1 MKPMITTRHVMN
13 PMRSVLMMLVTGT
26 ALVTG
31 SAAFAQVYVAPQPR
45 YEEPA
50 PDVAITPGWHGD
62 RYWDGHRYWEHD
74 EWMHRH
80 PRERDPRSDRE
91 HAHEQHE
98 REQHE
103 Y

>member
-1 MKPMITTRHVMN
+1 MKPMTMMN
-13 PMRSVLMMLVTGT
+13 TCRSVVITLGAGA

-31 SAAFAQVYVAPQPR
+31 SAAFAQGYNTPQPR

-50 PDVAITPGWHGD
+50 PDAAVTFGWHGD

-80 PRERDPRSDRE
+80 PRERDPWSERE
-91 HAHEQHE
+91 HAHEHHE
-98 REQHE
+98 HEQHE

>member
-1 MKPMITTRHVMN
+1 MKPMITMKPVMN
-13 PMRSVLMMLVTGT
+13 ATRSILMTLVAGS
-26 ALVTG
+26 ALVTA

-45 YEEPA
+45 YAEPA
-50 PDVAITPGWHGD
+50 PAPAAGVAISLGWHGD

-80 PRERDPRSDRE
+80 PHERDPRRDRAQEQE
-91 HAHEQHE
+91 H
-98 REQHE
+98 RE